1 MYCFSNHLI
10 RYTGQDF
17 IANVAFDIFTA
28 STADG
33 APEYEFMVVSLRT
46 HSETSSRH

>member
-1 MYCFSNHLI
+1 MSDYII

-33 APEYEFMVVSLRT
+33 APEYEFMIVSVLAPL
-46 HSETSSRH
+46 